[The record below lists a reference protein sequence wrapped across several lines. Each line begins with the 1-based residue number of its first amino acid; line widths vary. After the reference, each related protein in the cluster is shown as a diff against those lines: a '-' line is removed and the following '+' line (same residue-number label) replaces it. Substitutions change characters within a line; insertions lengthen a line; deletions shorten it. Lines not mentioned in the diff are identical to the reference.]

1 MELQKALNLRKAKCN
16 ELNKKMVD
24 EANKPIKAYNGDELA
39 YKLTRRAVVNFFK
52 KNPIPSD
59 KQLYK
64 WAKDKGF
71 DPQDVKEIARR
82 LTTKHVNI

>member
-1 MELQKALNLRKAKCN
+1 MELQKALNLRKAKRN

-52 KNPIPSD
+52 KNLNPSD
-59 KQLYK
+59 EQLRK
-64 WAKDKGF
+64 WVEKNKF
-71 DPQDVKEIARR
+71 DSYDVKEIIHK
-82 LTTKHVNI
+82 LITKDR